1 MENLIKKGI
10 RTIIGFNWKWW
21 EAPGQV
27 CYVSNKYKAY
37 DVYRHLS
44 AKWEKVYV
52 FDNEG
57 DFIDP
62 CEL

>member
-1 MENLIKKGI
+1 MEKEIKI
-10 RTIIGFNWKWW
+10 WSWTIIWFNWKWW

-27 CYVSNKYKAY
+27 CHVSNKYKAY
-37 DVYRHLS
+37 DAYRHLS
-44 AKWEKVYV
+44 AKREKVYV